1 MFKRTLIVLIASLAV
16 LSLQATAPRQAEAGM
31 TDSLKALAGPL
42 ADQFGLPGSAVQT
55 LFDKGFSL
63 ETATQLLFVSQSAK
77 KSIGD
82 VSNLYDNSNKS
93 VNETADKLKVA
104 SSAYS
109 PDKVQG
115 AIDKAKA
122 DAQKQA
128 VDEAS
133 KAAGSA
139 VGGMLR

>member
-1 MFKRTLIVLIASLAV
+1 MFKRTLIVLVASLAV
-16 LSLQATAPRQAEAGM
+16 LSFHVAAPQQVEAGV

-42 ADQFGLPGSAVQT
+42 AEQFGVPSSAVQA
-55 LFDKGFSL
+55 LFDKGLSL
-63 ETATQLLFVSQSAK
+63 ETATQLLLVSQSAK
-77 KSIGD
+77 TALGD
-82 VSNLYDNSNKS
+82 VSNLYDASNKS
-93 VNETADKLKVA
+93 VDETASKLKVA

-109 PDKVQG
+109 EDKVQA

-128 VDEAS
+128 ADGAN
-133 KAAGSA
+133 KAVGSA